1 MKTMPREDSSSSSK
15 AIVSGGFGSSTA
27 MAATTG
33 RLPFPLLTRTNYAAW
48 TVRMKFILRT
58 NGAWGAVD
66 RGKKPTTEDV
76 DEAQDQLAL
85 SIISQSIDD
94 ETLLRVTKKETA
106 YDVWEALHSMHVGV
120 ERVREARV
128 QSLRADLDNLKMSDA
143 ESVDDFAGK
152 FMTLVARIRELGDAV
167 EEKYVVKKLLRSVST
182 KFINV
187 ASSMVLFG
195 DINNMAMEEAIGS
208 LKALEELLKGQEVR
222 FEEQLLMAR
231 GQDSV
236 RGRVHAQGSREGRK
250 DKSKVKCYN
259 CQDYGHFAW
268 ECPKK
273 GKEEKALLAQGYG
286 SDEPTLL

>member
-1 MKTMPREDSSSSSK
+1 MPRDESSPSK
-15 AIVSGGFGSSTA
+15 AIVVSSGLGNST
-27 MAATTG
+27 ATTG
-33 RLPFPLLTRTNYAAW
+33 RLPFPMLTRTNYAAW
-48 TVRMKFILRT
+48 AMRMKFLLRA

-66 RGKKPTTEDV
+66 RAKKPTTEAV
-76 DEAQDQLAL
+76 DEVQDQLAL
-85 SIISQSIDD
+85 SLISQSVDD
-94 ETLLRVTKKETA
+94 DTLLRVSEKETA
-106 YDVWEALHSMHVGV
+106 YDVWEALRSMHVGV

-128 QSLRADLDNLKMSDA
+128 QSLRADLDNLKMSNT

-152 FMTLVARIRELGDAV
+152 FMTLVGHIRELGDAV

-195 DINNMAMEEAIGS
+195 NINNMAMEEAIGS
-208 LKALEELLKGQEVR
+208 LKAHEELLKGQEVR
-222 FEEQLLMAR
+222 SEEQLLMAR
-231 GQDSV
+231 GENSA
-236 RGRVHAQGSREGRK
+236 RGRGRAQGSRDGRQ

-273 GKEEKALLAQGYG
+273 EKVEKALLAQGYG
-286 SDEPTLL
+286 SEEPTLL

>member
-1 MKTMPREDSSSSSK
+1 MPRDESSPSK
-15 AIVSGGFGSSTA
+15 AIVVSSGLGNL
-27 MAATTG
+27 MATTG
-33 RLPFPLLTRTNYAAW
+33 RLPFPMLTRTNYAAW
-48 TVRMKFILRT
+48 AMRMKFLLRA

-66 RGKKPTTEDV
+66 RAKKPTTEAV
-76 DEAQDQLAL
+76 DEVQDQLAL
-85 SIISQSIDD
+85 SLISQSVDD
-94 ETLLRVTKKETA
+94 DTLLRVSEKETA
-106 YDVWEALHSMHVGV
+106 YDVWEALRSMHVGV

-128 QSLRADLDNLKMSDA
+128 QSLRADLDNLKMSNT

-152 FMTLVARIRELGDAV
+152 FMTLVGHIRELGDAV

-195 DINNMAMEEAIGS
+195 NINNMAMEEAIGS
-208 LKALEELLKGQEVR
+208 LKAHEELLKGQEVR
-222 FEEQLLMAR
+222 SEEQLLMAR
-231 GQDSV
+231 GENSA
-236 RGRVHAQGSREGRK
+236 RGRGRAQGSRDGRQ

-273 GKEEKALLAQGYG
+273 EKVEKALLAQGYG
-286 SDEPTLL
+286 SEEPTLL

>member
-1 MKTMPREDSSSSSK
+1 MKTMPRDESSSSK
-15 AIVSGGFGSSTA
+15 AIVLSGGLGNSTA
-27 MAATTG
+27 AA
-33 RLPFPLLTRTNYAAW
+33 RLPFPLLTRMNYAAW
-48 TVRMKFILRT
+48 AMRMKFLLRT

-66 RGKKPTTEDV
+66 RGKAPADEAV
-76 DEAQDQLAL
+76 DEVQDQLAL
-85 SIISQSIDD
+85 SIISQSVDD
-94 ETLLRVTKKETA
+94 ETLLRVSKKETA
-106 YDVWEALHSMHVGV
+106 HDMWEALRSMHVGV

-128 QSLRADLDNLKMSDA
+128 QSLRADLDNLKMSNA

-152 FMTLVARIRELGDAV
+152 FMTLVGRIRELGDAV

-208 LKALEELLKGQEVR
+208 LKAHEELLKGQEVR
-222 FEEQLLMAR
+222 SEEQLLMAR
-231 GQDSV
+231 GGDSA
-236 RGRVHAQGSREGRK
+236 RGRGRAQGSRDGCK

-273 GKEEKALLAQGYG
+273 GKEEKALLAQGYA
-286 SDEPTLL
+286 SDEPALL